1 MEPVTQ
7 QPAPGGLTYGE
18 PAGRWVLAAA
28 VLGSAVAFLD
38 MTVVNVALPTIG
50 EDLGAGVAGLTWIVN
65 AYTLTLAAF
74 VLVGG
79 SLGDRYGRRRV
90 FLVGAAWF
98 GAASLACAVATDI
111 WMLIVFRALQGVGA
125 ALLTPGSLAI
135 LQTTFRPEDRSRAI
149 GAWSGL
155 AGIAGA
161 VGPFL
166 GGWLVELASW
176 RWIFLI
182 NVPVVL
188 VVLAIAS
195 RHVPE
200 SRDPAEVAP
209 LDLPGA
215 VLAAGSLGALTYGL
229 SLSAEQGFGSL
240 QVQLG
245 LALGVLAL
253 GGFVVREQTTRHP
266 MLPLG
271 LFRIPRFGLTN
282 LVTFL
287 VYAALGGVFFWLVVT
302 LQVVAGWGPLQ
313 AGLALLPVT
322 VLMLLFSP
330 RAGRFGDR
338 VGPRVP
344 LTMGPL
350 VAAAGVALL
359 SRVGADAT
367 YLLDVL
373 LPVVL
378 LGAGLTI
385 TVTPLTSTVLAAVE
399 GRSGL
404 ASGVN
409 NAVARTAG
417 LVSIAVLPTLTG
429 LGPGG
434 FGDAEA
440 LAPAFGTA
448 MLVCAGGLAL
458 GGLVAAVTIRA
469 EVPAATGE
477 AAATCPQRH
486 CAVDGPPVAVE
497 PDRAAMHGEAA

>member
-1 MEPVTQ
+1 MDPVTN
-7 QPAPGGLTYGE
+7 QPTGTGGGLSYGE
-18 PAGRWVLAAA
+18 PAGRWVLAAT
-28 VLGSAVAFLD
+28 VLGTAVAFLD

-50 EDLGAGVAGLTWIVN
+50 QDLDASVAGLTWIVN

-79 SLGDRYGRRRV
+79 SLGDRYGRRRI
-90 FLVGAAWF
+90 FLIGAAWF
-98 GAASLACAVATDI
+98 GAASFACALATEI
-111 WMLIVFRALQGVGA
+111 WMLIGFRALQGVGA
-125 ALLTPGSLAI
+125 ALLTPGALAI
-135 LQTTFRPEDRSRAI
+135 LQTSFRPQDRSRAI

-161 VGPFL
+161 VGPLL
-166 GGWLVELASW
+166 GGWLVELATW

-200 SRDPAEVAP
+200 SRDPAEAAP

-215 VLAAGSLGALTYGL
+215 VLAAGGLGALTYGL
-229 SLSAEQGFGSL
+229 SLWAEQGLGST

-245 LALGVLAL
+245 LGLGVLAL
-253 GGFVVREQTTRHP
+253 GAFLVREATTRHP

-271 LFRIPRFGLTN
+271 LFAIPRFGLAN
-282 LVTFL
+282 VVTFL

-302 LQVVAGWGPLQ
+302 LQVVAGWGPLR

-338 VGPRVP
+338 VGPRLP
-344 LTMGPL
+344 LTIGPL
-350 VAAAGVALL
+350 IAAAGVALL
-359 SRVGADAT
+359 SRVGPDAT
-367 YLLDVL
+367 YLVDVL
-373 LPVVL
+373 VPVAL
-378 LGAGLTI
+378 LGTGLTI
-385 TVTPLTSTVLAAVE
+385 TVTPLTSTVLAAVD

-434 FGDAEA
+434 FGDAGA
-440 LAPAFGTA
+440 LEPAYATA
-448 MLVCAGGLAL
+448 MLVCAGALAL
-458 GGLVAAVTIRA
+458 GGTVAALTIRA
-469 EVPAATGE
+469 ETPAPDTAE
-477 AAATCPQRH
+477 HATCPPRH
-486 CAVDGPPVAVE
+486 CAVVGPPAAIE
-497 PDRAAMHGEAA
+497 RDRAAVGH

>member
-7 QPAPGGLTYGE
+7 QPTPGGLAYGE

-38 MTVVNVALPTIG
+38 MTVVNVALPAIR

-90 FLVGAAWF
+90 FLIGAAWF

-111 WMLIVFRALQGVGA
+111 RMLIVFRALQGVGA

-135 LQTTFRPEDRSRAI
+135 LQTTFRREDRSRAI

-166 GGWLVELASW
+166 GGWIVELASW

-200 SRDPAEVAP
+200 SRDPAEAAP

-215 VLAAGSLGALTYGL
+215 VLAAGGLGALTYGL
-229 SLSAEQGFGSL
+229 SLSAEQGLGSL

-245 LALGVLAL
+245 LGLGVLAL
-253 GGFVVREQTTRHP
+253 GGFVVRERTTRHP

-344 LTMGPL
+344 LTLGPL

-359 SRVGADAT
+359 SRVEADAT

-373 LPVVL
+373 AAGRAPGRRPHDHGHTAHLDRPGRGGGTV
-378 LGAGLTI
+378 GARERGQQRCGAHRR
-385 TVTPLTSTVLAAVE
+385 P
-399 GRSGL
+399 RQHRRP
-404 ASGVN
+404 
-409 NAVARTAG
+409 ARG
-417 LVSIAVLPTLTG
+417 H
-429 LGPGG
+429 
-434 FGDAEA
+434 
-440 LAPAFGTA
+440 
-448 MLVCAGGLAL
+448 
-458 GGLVAAVTIRA
+458 RA
-469 EVPAATGE
+469 RPRRV
-477 AAATCPQRH
+477 R
-486 CAVDGPPVAVE
+486 
-497 PDRAAMHGEAA
+497 